1 MNSFDKDCAAGI
13 LEDRV
18 PPFLS
23 LYMPTHRRHP
33 ENQQDPLRFANLVKI
48 LEKSLLKQFPKDEVQ
63 VLLEPFVALENDRS
77 FWNHTS
83 VGLAVLAAKDI
94 FRVYKLQRQVDELA
108 IVANSFHRKP
118 LMRILQSA
126 DRFHIL
132 GVNRNEVKLF
142 EGNRDAVA
150 EIELAPGIPRT
161 LTEALGNELTEPH
174 LTVASYGGVGV
185 GHSPAHHGHGDRD
198 TEMDKDSERFFR
210 AVDKAVLEHHSQ
222 PTAFPLILAALPMH
236 QHLFHEISHN
246 PFLIKDSIDVHPD
259 ALASLDELRDRA
271 WKLIAPTYLARL
283 AELIEQFGNA
293 KSDGRGDDDLSQVA
307 KAVVSGRV
315 GTLMI
320 EAHREIPGRLDAV
333 TGDIQ
338 SEELNHPE
346 VDDVLDDLATLAMKM
361 GGEVVIVPTEQMPTK
376 SGIAAIYR
384 Y

>member
-1 MNSFDKDCAAGI
+1 MNSFDKDNAAGI
-13 LEDRV
+13 LDDCD

-33 ENQQDPLRFANLVKI
+33 ENQQDPLRFANLVKT
-48 LEKSLLKQFPKDEVQ
+48 LEKSLLQQFPKDQ
-63 VLLEPFVALENDRS
+63 VRSLLEPFVALESDRN

-83 VGLAVLAAKDI
+83 IGLAVLGAKGV
-94 FRVYKLQRQVDELA
+94 FRVYKLQRPVDELA
-108 IVANSFHRKP
+108 VVANSFHRKP
-118 LMRILQSA
+118 LMRIFQSA

-132 GVNRNEVKLF
+132 GVNRSEVKLY
-142 EGNRDAVA
+142 EGNRDAVV

-161 LTEALGNELTEPH
+161 LTDALGKELTEPH

-198 TEMDKDSERFFR
+198 TEMDKDTERFFR

-222 PTAFPLILAALPMH
+222 PTGFPLILAALPMH
-236 QHLFHEISHN
+236 QHLFHEVSHN
-246 PFLIKDSIDVHPD
+246 PFLTEESIDVHPD
-259 ALASLDELRDRA
+259 ALSSFDELRDRA
-271 WKLIAPTYLARL
+271 WQLVAPRYLARL
-283 AELIEQFGNA
+283 AELVEQFGNA

-307 KAVVSGRV
+307 KAVVAGRV
-315 GTLMI
+315 GTLLI
-320 EAHREIPGRLDAV
+320 EAHREIPGRIDSI

-361 GGEVVIVPTEQMPTK
+361 GGEVVIVPTERMPTK